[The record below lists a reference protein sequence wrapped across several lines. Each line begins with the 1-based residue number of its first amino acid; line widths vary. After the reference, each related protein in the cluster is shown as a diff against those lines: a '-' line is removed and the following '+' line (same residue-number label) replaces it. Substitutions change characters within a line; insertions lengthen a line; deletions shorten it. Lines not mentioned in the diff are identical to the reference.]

1 MATTA
6 NNITLADNIQSL
18 LAGLRTRI
26 RAYIWLEAIALLVI
40 WLGAMFW
47 LAFALDY
54 LPVRL
59 GASEMPAWARA
70 ILLCITIAGAAHIV
84 YHWIIRRAFVPMPDR
99 SMALLVERY
108 FGQKFHDSLVTTV
121 ELQDRMSD
129 IPEFSRQLLARTN
142 QEARENAED
151 VSLRQVFNFRPLG
164 WKLAGASALAISMLA
179 FLAVDSQAFQ
189 TATERLYL
197 LSDEPWPRSA
207 FIEVVGIEII
217 RPALSADDI
226 TRSIPVPF
234 SDEQVVKVAKGSN
247 VMLKVR
253 AAGEP
258 EAEVVPEVCTIYYR
272 AQSVDG
278 GGTERGTVQMSNF
291 RDSGS
296 WRNFWFD
303 GKPFK
308 GVLASIEFDV
318 VGYDHRVRGYRL
330 EVVDSPAVVET
341 LLDMTYPPYMVD
353 EALSSHLPVKGQ
365 QYLPSGTFIPL
376 GTQVTVNF
384 RSNKDLRRAEVLNVD
399 TQERQ
404 VIDIAADAE
413 DPQRFSYQIEALQ
426 GNVTLEV
433 SLIDVDNVTIERP
446 YRVFLTGVEDQP
458 PQVEVSLKG
467 IGTSVTPDVVIPIEG
482 KVSDDYATDRTWFEI
497 QVNDSGDPREL
508 AFNLGKGGTLS
519 ERIDFRQQRTLK
531 DGSPLSPS
539 DKLLLT
545 VKAADRYNL
554 GSDPNV
560 GAGDRYQLDVVTPD
574 ELLAQL
580 EVRELGL
587 RRRFEQILDEMNQ
600 MRDSL
605 LRVKA
610 SLQPEDKAGFEPED
624 LRGDDDSETPL
635 SPEKIAQR
643 TAELRL
649 LRLQRALQ
657 QSQKSAQEVLG
668 VAAGFAGIREELI
681 NNRVDTEE
689 RKERLKEQIADP
701 LHLICTRDFPELD
714 RQLTSLEATLREA
727 GAGADPANFAAS
739 ADATVE
745 QANETITQLDAVL
758 QKMLDLETYNE
769 LLDIVRDIMSDQ
781 EKILDRT
788 RQERKRQAL
797 EDLQ

>member
-6 NNITLADNIQSL
+6 NQIPLADNIQTL

-26 RAYIWLEAIALLVI
+26 RAYIWLEGLSLLAI

-59 GASEMPAWARA
+59 GATEMPTWARG
-70 ILLCITIAGAAHIV
+70 ILLVVAIAGAAHVI
-84 YHWIIRRAFVPMPDR
+84 YHWIIRRAFVPLPDR

-108 FGQKFHDSLVTTV
+108 FGKAFQDSLVTTV
-121 ELQDRMSD
+121 ELRDRAAD
-129 IPEFSRQLLARTN
+129 IPEFSRQMLAMAS
-142 QEARENAED
+142 EHAREGADD
-151 VSLRQVFNFRPLG
+151 VRLRQVFNFRPLS
-164 WKLAGASALAISMLA
+164 WKLFTAAMLGVSLLA
-179 FLAVDSQAFQ
+179 FVAFDAQAFQ
-189 TATERLYL
+189 QATERLYL
-197 LSDEPWPRSA
+197 LSDKPWPRSA
-207 FIEVVGIEII
+207 LIEVVGIEIV
-217 RPALSADDI
+217 RPATSPDEL
-226 TRSIPVPF
+226 TRSITVPF
-234 SDEQVVKVAKGSN
+234 EDRVVKVARGSN

-278 GGTERGTVQMSNF
+278 GGTERGSVQMSNF
-291 RDSGS
+291 RDSAG

-308 GVLASIEFDV
+308 GVLASIQFDV
-318 VGYDHRVRGYRL
+318 VGYDHRVRDYHL

-341 LLDMTYPPYMVD
+341 LLDLTYPKYMVD
-353 EALSSHLPVKGQ
+353 EELSSHLPVKDQ

-376 GTQVTVNF
+376 GTEVTVKF
-384 RSNKDLRRAEVLNVD
+384 RSNKDLLRAEVFNPE
-399 TQERQ
+399 TQERK
-404 VIDIAADAE
+404 VVEVPADAE
-413 DPQRFSYQIEALQ
+413 DKQRFEYRIDALA

-433 SLIDVDNVTIERP
+433 TLVDIDNVTIERP
-446 YRVFLTGVEDQP
+446 YRVYLSGVEDQP
-458 PQVEVSLKG
+458 PQVEVALRG
-467 IGTSVTPDVVIPIEG
+467 IGTAVTPDVLIPIAG
-482 KVSDDYATDRTWFEI
+482 KVSDDYATARTWIEA
-497 QVNDSGDPREL
+497 QVNDSGDPKEL
-508 AFNLGKGGTLS
+508 EFALAKGGTV
-519 ERIDFRQQRTLK
+519 EQQIDFRQQRSFADGLELK
-531 DGSPLSPS
+531 PS

-545 VKAADRYNL
+545 VKAADRYDL
-554 GSDPNV
+554 SSEPHV

-587 RRRFEQILDEMNQ
+587 RRRFEQILDEMHQ

-610 SLQPEDKAGFEPED
+610 SLQPEDRAGFEPED
-624 LRGDDDSETPL
+624 LRGDDGSTAPL
-635 SPEKIAQR
+635 TPEKIAQR

-668 VAAGFAGIREELI
+668 VSAGFAGIREELI
-681 NNRVDTEE
+681 NNRVDTQE

-701 LHLICTRDFPELD
+701 LGKICERDFPELD
-714 RQLTSLEATLREA
+714 RQLIALETALREA
-727 GAGADPANFAAS
+727 GTQAEPANYVAGADETIA
-739 ADATVE
+739 
-745 QANETITQLDAVL
+745 QANETIAQLDAVL

-769 LLDIVRDIMSDQ
+769 LLDIVRDIISDQ
-781 EKILDRT
+781 DKLLDRT
-788 RQERKRQAL
+788 KQERKRQAL
-797 EDLQ
+797 EGLR